1 MALTLTHIP
10 EFVQAIGPSQY
21 VRGYNLA
28 PGVSDYPAG
37 GYPITAA
44 SVGLT
49 YLFGAYIVTQNAA
62 SQIFLAQFQFTTG
75 FSNTNPQPQATI
87 YLKVLEVNT
96 SSGAYYQFGEV
107 ATNSNLTG
115 FAYWACFIGY

>member
-1 MALTLTHIP
+1 MALTQTHIP
-10 EFVQAIGPSQY
+10 EFDQNIGPSQL
-21 VRGYNLA
+21 VRGYNLS

-37 GYPITAA
+37 GYAITAQ
-44 SVGLT
+44 SVGMA

-75 FSNTNPQPQATI
+75 FSTTNPQPQTTI

-96 SSGAYYQFGEV
+96 SSGQYYQLGEV